1 MILLDDFWM
10 NKDGSVEFMAYLGK
24 NGEDAYHGQISD
36 DVFQKYL
43 HLKDDAS
50 LKEWSCID
58 EDYCELGYTFKYR
71 YIPYHDWFYGAL
83 TSEQRKGFILDFIN
97 NYSNLHEVIKKD
109 LTAKATA

>member
-10 NKDGSVEFMAYLGK
+10 DKDGDVQFIAYLEE
-24 NGEDAYHGQISD
+24 NTEDNYHGIINA

-43 HLKDDAS
+43 HLKDDES

-83 TSEQRKGFILDFIN
+83 MSKQREAFILDFIN

-109 LTAKATA
+109 LMAKATA